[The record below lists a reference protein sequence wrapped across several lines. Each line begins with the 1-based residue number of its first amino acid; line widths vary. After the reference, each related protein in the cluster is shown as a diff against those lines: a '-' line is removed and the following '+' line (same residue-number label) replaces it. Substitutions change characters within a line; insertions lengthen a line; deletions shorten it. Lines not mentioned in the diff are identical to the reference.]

1 MKKILVVVNDKKFLE
16 RIMTISCQIAKFT
29 NAILYVVYVYEVPR
43 SLALNSEIP
52 EEIAK
57 ADEILDRASEISDQ
71 YNIDIETDIVQARF
85 AGQGIVDEAIDLQ
98 AELIVMGISEEPLIE
113 DIYFDSSI
121 NYVLKNSNCE
131 VLIYKGV
138 TK

>member
-1 MKKILVVVNDKKFLE
+1 
-16 RIMTISCQIAKFT
+16 MTISCQIAKFT

-98 AELIVMGISEEPLIE
+98 AELIVM
-113 DIYFDSSI
+113 
-121 NYVLKNSNCE
+121 
-131 VLIYKGV
+131 
-138 TK
+138 